1 MGFGVLTATSGGRD
15 VRPVGER
22 LAATG
27 IGRAFV
33 ERDDASRE
41 QPASLDATG
50 RTSAPWPEFHVGWMC
65 AVAGV
70 VCAVAVHLL
79 RVDPFQNPDSYA
91 FVALARSLLAGHGLV
106 YREPMFP
113 SVPLYAFRSPGYAA
127 FLALAL
133 MLGGVTAA
141 VTLQGALS
149 GVSAAL
155 VGDIARQLAG
165 RRAAWIAFTL
175 RLAWLAAWSH
185 AGQLTTESFF
195 EFTMILT
202 VWLAQRAAARRNV
215 AWAAS
220 AGVVATVSVLT
231 RPSGVGPVV
240 AMVWWLARRFPRA
253 AIVLVATAVLVW
265 LPWPIRNY
273 ERLHTFAPF
282 LTMGGVALW
291 DSHTEQP
298 TIVAWTY
305 MAEHPELGEV
315 GFDRHFTAA
324 TIQLIRDDPPGFVR
338 RTARAALEYMG
349 PIRDRRLDTWLHR
362 FALLALLPGLWWAPA
377 RARLKLPALVWLAFG
392 VPMIPIVVNLRY
404 RFPAE
409 WCVLIGAATGLD
421 ALCQHAGER
430 RAAALAA
437 AGLAACILFTIAVG
451 RP

>member
-1 MGFGVLTATSGGRD
+1 MRSVQ
-15 VRPVGER
+15 ER
-22 LAATG
+22 LPVTEPTDPER
-27 IGRAFV
+27 IGPAVV
-33 ERDDASRE
+33 ERGDASRE
-41 QPASLDATG
+41 PPALPDAAG
-50 RTSAPWPEFHVGWMC
+50 RTSAHWPEFRVGWVC
-65 AVAGV
+65 AVASV
-70 VCAVAVHLL
+70 VCAVMVHLL
-79 RVDPFQNPDSYA
+79 RVDPFQNPDSHA
-91 FVALARSLLAGHGLV
+91 FVALARSLLAGHGFV

-175 RLAWLAAWSH
+175 RLAWLAAWSN
-185 AGQLTTESFF
+185 AGQVTTESFF

-202 VWLAQRAAARRNV
+202 VWLAHRAAARSNV
-215 AWAAS
+215 AWAAT
-220 AGVVATVSVLT
+220 AGVVATLSVLT
-231 RPSGVGPVV
+231 RPSGAGPVA
-240 AMVWWLARRFPRA
+240 AMVWWLARRFPRG
-253 AIVLVATAVLVW
+253 AIALAATAVLVW

-273 ERLHTFAPF
+273 ARLQTFAPL

-291 DSHTEQP
+291 DSHSQQP

-349 PIRDRRLDTWLHR
+349 PIRDRRLDVWLHR
-362 FALLALLPGLWWAPA
+362 FALLALLPGLWWASA

-392 VPMIPIVVNLRY
+392 LPLIPIVVNLRY

-409 WCVLIGAATGLD
+409 WCVVIGAAIGVD
-421 ALCQHAGER
+421 AMCEHVGGR
-430 RAAALAA
+430 RTTVLAA
-437 AGLAACILFTIAVG
+437 AGLAACILFTLAVG